1 MQQKLTFGFVFV
13 SQERRRLQEFLER
26 RRRRRRDHPQDQDVD
41 DGGGGGGD
49 DVGVVAS
56 RENQSLEKKIALRIL
71 NPRVMRITGEGRR

>member
-1 MQQKLTFGFVFV
+1 VFV

-41 DGGGGGGD
+41 DGGGGGD

-56 RENQSLEKKIALRIL
+56 RENQSLEKIALRIL

>member
-1 MQQKLTFGFVFV
+1 VFV

-26 RRRRRRDHPQDQDVD
+26 RRRRRRRRDHPQDQVVD
-41 DGGGGGGD
+41 DGGGGGGGGD
-49 DVGVVAS
+49 NVGVVAS

>member
-1 MQQKLTFGFVFV
+1 MTFGFVFV

-26 RRRRRRDHPQDQDVD
+26 RRRRRRRRRDHPQDQDVD
-41 DGGGGGGD
+41 DGGGDDVGD

>member
-26 RRRRRRDHPQDQDVD
+26 RRRDHPQDQDVD
-41 DGGGGGGD
+41 DGGGGGGGGD

>member
-1 MQQKLTFGFVFV
+1 VFV

-26 RRRRRRDHPQDQDVD
+26 RRSRDHPQDQDDD

-49 DVGVVAS
+49 AVGVVAS
-56 RENQSLEKKIALRIL
+56 RETQSLEKKIALRIL